1 MPRSAVDTS
10 PRLGPALH
18 HSSRQPCLRLAPARG
33 RTRLLVRAAGT
44 GDEEGGR
51 PMSKNA
57 KILTLFT
64 ASAMEFALTGAV
76 VLPAECAGLGRLG

>member
-1 MPRSAVDTS
+1 
-10 PRLGPALH
+10 
-18 HSSRQPCLRLAPARG
+18 
-33 RTRLLVRAAGT
+33 
-44 GDEEGGR
+44 
-51 PMSKNA
+51 MSKNA